1 MKQLATI
8 SKTSVHA
15 ADTSVSAPQAKN
27 PMDSADSQVNS
38 SPAVT
43 GKGLVWDEE
52 TAEAFETIR
61 GVIAHELT
69 KYGLQQHLE
78 DVYQDTY
85 FEAFYSSATY
95 DPSKGELSVWFQ
107 GIARHVARMCVRR
120 VLRND
125 SRVLSLDEGLE
136 HGLDFVDDQDC
147 TNNSLETEHILRALS
162 LAVGHHVAFE
172 RALVLAFR
180 YDGDTGAAAE
190 FLGIPRRTVQWSQQ
204 MVRKSGVL
212 IARALTVR
220 AAREEYGKAHEPV
233 TVGELMW
240 CLPSE
245 VDAADYVRLLGQVG
259 SVDKVSKADVMAVT
273 GLSRPE
279 AGRYV
284 SEVVRMLS
292 IARSVVETGTLAI
305 ADKEA

>member
-1 MKQLATI
+1 MVLINSKQTA
-8 SKTSVHA
+8 HA
-15 ADTSVSAPQAKN
+15 AASSVAALQAKN
-27 PMDSADSQVNS
+27 PTDSVDSQVKS
-38 SPAVT
+38 AVAPNE
-43 GKGLVWDEE
+43 GLVWNEE
-52 TAEAFETIR
+52 TAAAFETIR
-61 GVIAHELT
+61 EVITYELA
-69 KYGLQQHLE
+69 KYDLCEYAE

-85 FEAFYSSATY
+85 LAAFHT
-95 DPSKGELSVWFQ
+95 PSRVGPSQGELGAWFR
-107 GIARHVARMCVRR
+107 GIARYVARMCVRR

-125 SRVLSLDEGLE
+125 ALVLSLDAEQDLDVEQQDLDVEQYQQLE
-136 HGLDFVDDQDC
+136 Q
-147 TNNSLETEHILRALS
+147 ILRALS

-180 YDGDTGAAAE
+180 HDGDTGAAAE

-204 MVRKSGVL
+204 MVRKFGVV

-240 CLPSE
+240 CLPQE
-245 VDAADYVRLLGQVG
+245 VDAAGYVQLLGQVG
-259 SVDKVSKADVMAVT
+259 SVKKVSKADVMAVT

-305 ADKEA
+305 AEKEA

>member
-1 MKQLATI
+1 
-8 SKTSVHA
+8 
-15 ADTSVSAPQAKN
+15 
-27 PMDSADSQVNS
+27 MDSADSQVNS
-38 SPAVT
+38 SSAVT
-43 GKGLVWDEE
+43 GKGLVWDEA
-52 TAEAFETIR
+52 TAAAFETIR

-85 FEAFYSSATY
+85 LAAFHT
-95 DPSKGELSVWFQ
+95 PSRVGPSQGELGAWFR
-107 GIARHVARMCVRR
+107 GIARYVARMCVRR

-125 SRVLSLDEGLE
+125 ALVLSLDAEQD
-136 HGLDFVDDQDC
+136 LDVEQQD
-147 TNNSLETEHILRALS
+147 LDVEEYQQLEHILRGLS

-204 MVRKSGVL
+204 LVRKFGVV

-233 TVGELMW
+233 TVGELLW
-240 CLPSE
+240 CLPPE
-245 VDAADYVRLLGQVG
+245 VDADRYVQLLGQVG

-292 IARSVVETGTLAI
+292 IARSVVETGTI
-305 ADKEA
+305 TTSEVGDVNYV

>member
-1 MKQLATI
+1 MGLINSKQAA
-8 SKTSVHA
+8 HA
-15 ADTSVSAPQAKN
+15 AASSVAALQAKN
-27 PMDSADSQVNS
+27 PTGSADSQVK
-38 SPAVT
+38 PAVALSE
-43 GKGLVWDEE
+43 GLVWDEA
-52 TAEAFETIR
+52 TAAAFETIR
-61 GVIAHELT
+61 EVITYELA
-69 KYGLQQHLE
+69 KYDLCEYAE

-85 FEAFYSSATY
+85 LAAFHTSSG
-95 DPSKGELSVWFQ
+95 PRNNNLSAWF
-107 GIARHVARMCVRR
+107 RSVARNVTGEYIRQ
-120 VLRND
+120 VLNHGSCERFQ
-125 SRVLSLDEGLE
+125 SLDEGLE

-172 RALVLAFR
+172 RALVTAFR
-180 YDGDTGAAAE
+180 YDGDTGSAAE

-204 MVRKSGVL
+204 MVRKFGVV

-233 TVGELMW
+233 TVGELLW
-240 CLPSE
+240 CLPPE
-245 VDAADYVRLLGQVG
+245 VDAAGYVRLLGQVG

-305 ADKEA
+305 AEKEA

>member
-1 MKQLATI
+1 MGLVNSKQAA
-8 SKTSVHA
+8 HA
-15 ADTSVSAPQAKN
+15 AASSVAALQAKN
-27 PMDSADSQVNS
+27 PTGSADSQVKS
-38 SPAVT
+38 AVAPNE
-43 GKGLVWDEE
+43 GLVWDEA
-52 TAEAFETIR
+52 TAAAFETIQ

-69 KYGLQQHLE
+69 KYGLQQHIE

-85 FEAFYSSATY
+85 LEAFHSSATY
-95 DPSKGELSVWFQ
+95 DPSKGELSVWFR

-125 SRVLSLDEGLE
+125 SQVLSLDEGLE

-204 MVRKSGVL
+204 LVRKFGVV

-220 AAREEYGKAHEPV
+220 AAREEHGKAHEPV
-233 TVGELMW
+233 TVGELLW
-240 CLPSE
+240 CLPQE
-245 VDAADYVRLLGQVG
+245 VDAAGYVQLLGQAG
-259 SVDKVSKADVMAVT
+259 SVDKVSKADLMAVT
-273 GLSRPE
+273 GLSGT
-279 AGRYV
+279 AALRYA

-292 IARSVVETGTLAI
+292 IARSVVETGALAI
-305 ADKEA
+305 AEKEA

>member
-15 ADTSVSAPQAKN
+15 ADTSVSAAQAKN
-27 PMDSADSQVNS
+27 PTDSADSQVKS
-38 SPAVT
+38 AVALSE
-43 GKGLVWDEE
+43 GLVWNEA

-61 GVIAHELT
+61 EVITYELA
-69 KYGLQQHLE
+69 KYDLCEYAE

-85 FEAFYSSATY
+85 LAAFHT
-95 DPSKGELSVWFQ
+95 PSRVGPSQGELGAWFR

-125 SRVLSLDEGLE
+125 ALVLSLDAEQD
-136 HGLDFVDDQDC
+136 LDVEQQD
-147 TNNSLETEHILRALS
+147 LDVEQYQQLEHILRALS

-204 MVRKSGVL
+204 MVRKFGVV

-233 TVGELMW
+233 TVGELLW
-240 CLPSE
+240 CLPQE
-245 VDAADYVRLLGQVG
+245 VDAAGYVQLLGQVG
-259 SVDKVSKADVMAVT
+259 SVKKVSKADVMAVT

-305 ADKEA
+305 AEKEA

>member
-1 MKQLATI
+1 MGLVNSKQTA
-8 SKTSVHA
+8 HA
-15 ADTSVSAPQAKN
+15 AASSVAASQAKN
-27 PMDSADSQVNS
+27 PTGSVDSQVKS
-38 SPAVT
+38 VVAPSE
-43 GKGLVWDEE
+43 GLVWDEA
-52 TAEAFETIR
+52 TAAAFETIR
-61 GVIAHELT
+61 EVITYELA
-69 KYGLQQHLE
+69 KYDLCEYAE

-85 FEAFYSSATY
+85 LAAFHT
-95 DPSKGELSVWFQ
+95 PSRVGPSQGELGAWFR
-107 GIARHVARMCVRR
+107 GIARYVARMCVRR

-125 SRVLSLDEGLE
+125 ALVLSLDAEQD
-136 HGLDFVDDQDC
+136 LDVEQQD
-147 TNNSLETEHILRALS
+147 LDVEQYQQLEHILRALS

-204 MVRKSGVL
+204 MVRKFGVV

-240 CLPSE
+240 CLPQE
-245 VDAADYVRLLGQVG
+245 VDAAGYVQLLGQVG
-259 SVDKVSKADVMAVT
+259 SVKKVSKADVMAVT

-292 IARSVVETGTLAI
+292 IARSVVETGTLAT
-305 ADKEA
+305 AEKEA

>member
-15 ADTSVSAPQAKN
+15 ADTSVSAAQAKN
-27 PMDSADSQVNS
+27 PMDSADSQVNF

-43 GKGLVWDEE
+43 GKGLVWDEA

-61 GVIAHELT
+61 ETITYELA
-69 KYGLQQHLE
+69 KYDLCEYAE

-85 FEAFYSSATY
+85 LAAFHT
-95 DPSKGELSVWFQ
+95 PSRVGPSQGELGAWFR
-107 GIARHVARMCVRR
+107 GIARYVARMCVRR

-125 SRVLSLDEGLE
+125 ALVLSLDAEQD
-136 HGLDFVDDQDC
+136 LDVEQQD
-147 TNNSLETEHILRALS
+147 LDVEQYQQLEHILRALS

-204 MVRKSGVL
+204 MVRKFGVV

-220 AAREEYGKAHEPV
+220 AAREECGKAHEPV

-240 CLPSE
+240 CLPQE
-245 VDAADYVRLLGQVG
+245 VDAGRYVQLLGQVG
-259 SVDKVSKADVMAVT
+259 SVKKVSKADVMAVT

-305 ADKEA
+305 PEKEA

>member
-15 ADTSVSAPQAKN
+15 AGTSVSAAQAKN
-27 PMDSADSQVNS
+27 PTGSADSQVKS
-38 SPAVT
+38 SMAPNE
-43 GKGLVWDEE
+43 GLVWDEE
-52 TAEAFETIR
+52 TSAAFETIR

-85 FEAFYSSATY
+85 LAAFHSSLTY
-95 DPSKGELSVWFQ
+95 NPSKGTLSAWFQ
-107 GIARHVARMCVRR
+107 GIARTVAKGCVQKN
-120 VLRND
+120 LRKKD
-125 SRVLSLDEGLE
+125 RECSYEAHLE
-136 HGLDFVDDQDC
+136 DAAGVVDK
-147 TNNSLETEHILRALS
+147 LEETAQTEHILRSLS

-180 YDGDTGAAAE
+180 YDGDTGSAAE

-204 MVRKSGVL
+204 LVRKFGVV

-220 AAREEYGKAHEPV
+220 AAREEYGKAHEV

-240 CLPSE
+240 CLPQE
-245 VDAADYVRLLGQVG
+245 VDAAGYVQLLGQVG
-259 SVDKVSKADVMAVT
+259 SVEKVSKADVMAVT

-305 ADKEA
+305 AEKEA

>member
-1 MKQLATI
+1 MGLINSKQTA
-8 SKTSVHA
+8 HA
-15 ADTSVSAPQAKN
+15 AASSVAALQAKN
-27 PMDSADSQVNS
+27 PMGSADSQVKS
-38 SPAVT
+38 AAAPSE
-43 GKGLVWDEE
+43 GLVWDEA

-61 GVIAHELT
+61 EVITYELA
-69 KYGLQQHLE
+69 KYDLCEYAE

-85 FEAFYSSATY
+85 LAAFHTSSG
-95 DPSKGELSVWFQ
+95 PRNNNLSAWF
-107 GIARHVARMCVRR
+107 RSVARNVTGEYIRQ
-120 VLRND
+120 VLNHGSCERFQ
-125 SRVLSLDEGLE
+125 SLDEGLE

-204 MVRKSGVL
+204 LVRKFGVV

-233 TVGELMW
+233 TVGELLW
-240 CLPSE
+240 CLPPE
-245 VDAADYVRLLGQVG
+245 VDAAGYVRLLGQVG
-259 SVDKVSKADVMAVT
+259 SVKKVSKADVMAVT

-305 ADKEA
+305 AEEEA

>member
-1 MKQLATI
+1 MGLVNSKQTA
-8 SKTSVHA
+8 HA
-15 ADTSVSAPQAKN
+15 AASSVAASQAKN
-27 PMDSADSQVNS
+27 PTGSADSQVKS
-38 SPAVT
+38 AVAPSE
-43 GKGLVWDEE
+43 GLVWDEA

-61 GVIAHELT
+61 EVITYELA
-69 KYGLQQHLE
+69 KYDLCEYAE

-85 FEAFYSSATY
+85 LAAFHT
-95 DPSKGELSVWFQ
+95 PSRVGPSQGELGAWFR
-107 GIARHVARMCVRR
+107 GIARYVARMCVRR

-125 SRVLSLDEGLE
+125 ALVLSLDAEQD
-136 HGLDFVDDQDC
+136 LDVEQQD
-147 TNNSLETEHILRALS
+147 LDVEQYQQLEHILRALS

-204 MVRKSGVL
+204 LVRKFGVV

-240 CLPSE
+240 CLPQE
-245 VDAADYVRLLGQVG
+245 VDAGRWVQLLGQVG
-259 SVDKVSKADVMAVT
+259 SVDKVSKADLMTVT
-273 GLSRPE
+273 GLSGT
-279 AGRYV
+279 AALQYA

-305 ADKEA
+305 AEEEA

>member
-1 MKQLATI
+1 MVLINSKQAA
-8 SKTSVHA
+8 HA
-15 ADTSVSAPQAKN
+15 AASSVAAPQAKN
-27 PMDSADSQVNS
+27 PTDSVDSQVKS
-38 SPAVT
+38 AVAPNE
-43 GKGLVWDEE
+43 GLVWDEA
-52 TAEAFETIR
+52 TAAAFETIR
-61 GVIAHELT
+61 EVITYELA
-69 KYGLQQHLE
+69 KYDLCEYAE

-85 FEAFYSSATY
+85 LAAFHT
-95 DPSKGELSVWFQ
+95 PSRVGPSQGELGAWFR
-107 GIARHVARMCVRR
+107 GIARYVARMCVRR

-125 SRVLSLDEGLE
+125 ALVLSLDAEQD
-136 HGLDFVDDQDC
+136 LDVEQQD
-147 TNNSLETEHILRALS
+147 LDVEQYQQLEHILRALS

-204 MVRKSGVL
+204 MVRKFGVV

-233 TVGELMW
+233 TVGELLW
-240 CLPSE
+240 CLPQE
-245 VDAADYVRLLGQVG
+245 VDAAGYVQLLGQAG
-259 SVDKVSKADVMAVT
+259 SVEKVSKADVMAVT

-305 ADKEA
+305 AEKEA

>member
-1 MKQLATI
+1 MGLVNSKQTA
-8 SKTSVHA
+8 HA
-15 ADTSVSAPQAKN
+15 AASSVAALQAKN
-27 PMDSADSQVNS
+27 PTGSADSQVKSAAAPNE
-38 SPAVT
+38 
-43 GKGLVWDEE
+43 GLVWDEE
-52 TAEAFETIR
+52 TSAAFETIR
-61 GVIAHELT
+61 EVITYELA
-69 KYGLQQHLE
+69 KYDLCEYAE

-85 FEAFYSSATY
+85 LAAFHT
-95 DPSKGELSVWFQ
+95 PSRVGPSQGELGAWFR
-107 GIARHVARMCVRR
+107 GIARYVARMCVRR

-125 SRVLSLDEGLE
+125 ALVLSLDAEQD
-136 HGLDFVDDQDC
+136 LDVEQQD
-147 TNNSLETEHILRALS
+147 LDVEQYQQLEHILRALS

-204 MVRKSGVL
+204 MVRKFGVV

-233 TVGELMW
+233 TVGELLW
-240 CLPSE
+240 CLPQE
-245 VDAADYVRLLGQVG
+245 VDAAGYVQLLGQAG
-259 SVDKVSKADVMAVT
+259 SVEKVSKADVMAVT

-305 ADKEA
+305 AEKEA

>member
-1 MKQLATI
+1 MGLINSKQTA
-8 SKTSVHA
+8 HA
-15 ADTSVSAPQAKN
+15 AASSVAASQAKN
-27 PMDSADSQVNS
+27 PTGSADSQVKS
-38 SPAVT
+38 AVAPNE
-43 GKGLVWDEE
+43 GLVWNEA
-52 TAEAFETIR
+52 TAAAFETIR
-61 GVIAHELT
+61 EVITYELA
-69 KYGLQQHLE
+69 KYGLCEYAE

-85 FEAFYSSATY
+85 LAAFHTSSG
-95 DPSKGELSVWFQ
+95 PRNNNLSAWF
-107 GIARHVARMCVRR
+107 RSVARNVTGEYIRQ
-120 VLRND
+120 VLNHGSCGRFQ
-125 SRVLSLDEGLE
+125 SLDEGLE

-147 TNNSLETEHILRALS
+147 TNNSLETEYILRALS

-204 MVRKSGVL
+204 MVRKFGVV

-240 CLPSE
+240 CLPQE
-245 VDAADYVRLLGQVG
+245 VDAAGYVRLLGQAG
-259 SVDKVSKADVMAVT
+259 SVEKVSKADVMAVT
-273 GLSRPE
+273 RLSRPE

-305 ADKEA
+305 AEKEA

>member
-1 MKQLATI
+1 
-8 SKTSVHA
+8 
-15 ADTSVSAPQAKN
+15 
-27 PMDSADSQVNS
+27 MDSADSQVNS

-52 TAEAFETIR
+52 TAAAFETIR

-85 FEAFYSSATY
+85 LEAFHSSATY
-95 DPSKGELSVWFQ
+95 DPSKGELSVWFR
-107 GIARHVARMCVRR
+107 GVAWTVVMRCIRKNLRR
-120 VLRND
+120 EGRECSYEAHLEDAAGVI
-125 SRVLSLDEGLE
+125 DELE
-136 HGLDFVDDQDC
+136 ETAQ
-147 TNNSLETEHILRALS
+147 TEHILRALS

-180 YDGDTGAAAE
+180 YDGDTGSAAE

-204 MVRKSGVL
+204 MVRKFGVV

-240 CLPSE
+240 CLPQE
-245 VDAADYVRLLGQVG
+245 VDAAKYAQLLGQAG
-259 SVDKVSKADVMAVT
+259 SVEKVSKADLMTVT
-273 GLSRPE
+273 GLSGT
-279 AGRYV
+279 AALQYA

-305 ADKEA
+305 AEKEA

>member
-1 MKQLATI
+1 MVLVNSKQAA
-8 SKTSVHA
+8 HA
-15 ADTSVSAPQAKN
+15 AASSVAALQAKN
-27 PMDSADSQVNS
+27 PMDPADSQVKS
-38 SPAVT
+38 AVAASE
-43 GKGLVWDEE
+43 GLVWDEE
-52 TAEAFETIR
+52 TSAAFETIR
-61 GVIAHELT
+61 EVITYELA
-69 KYGLQQHLE
+69 KYDLCEYAE

-85 FEAFYSSATY
+85 LAAFHT
-95 DPSKGELSVWFQ
+95 PSRVGPSRGELGAWFR
-107 GIARHVARMCVRR
+107 GIARYIARMCVRR

-125 SRVLSLDEGLE
+125 SRVQSLDEGLE

-204 MVRKSGVL
+204 MVRKFGVV

-240 CLPSE
+240 CLPQE
-245 VDAADYVRLLGQVG
+245 VDAAGYVQLLGQVG
-259 SVDKVSKADVMAVT
+259 SVKKVSKADVMAVT

-305 ADKEA
+305 AEEEA

>member
-15 ADTSVSAPQAKN
+15 ADTSVSAAQAKN
-27 PMDSADSQVNS
+27 PTGSADSQVKSAAAPNE
-38 SPAVT
+38 
-43 GKGLVWDEE
+43 GLVWNEA
-52 TAEAFETIR
+52 TAAAFETIR
-61 GVIAHELT
+61 EVITYELA
-69 KYGLQQHLE
+69 KYDLCEYAE

-85 FEAFYSSATY
+85 LAAFHT
-95 DPSKGELSVWFQ
+95 PSRVGPSQGELGAWFR
-107 GIARHVARMCVRR
+107 GIARYVARMCVRR

-125 SRVLSLDEGLE
+125 ALVLSLDAEQD
-136 HGLDFVDDQDC
+136 LDVEQQD
-147 TNNSLETEHILRALS
+147 LDVEQYQQLEHILRALS

-204 MVRKSGVL
+204 MVRKFGVV

-233 TVGELMW
+233 TVGELLW
-240 CLPSE
+240 CLPQE
-245 VDAADYVRLLGQVG
+245 VDAAGYVQLLGQVG
-259 SVDKVSKADVMAVT
+259 SVKKVSKADVMAVT

-305 ADKEA
+305 AEKEA

>member
-1 MKQLATI
+1 MGLVNSKQTA
-8 SKTSVHA
+8 HA
-15 ADTSVSAPQAKN
+15 AASSVAALQAKN
-27 PMDSADSQVNS
+27 PMGSADSQVKS
-38 SPAVT
+38 AVAPSE
-43 GKGLVWDEE
+43 GLVWDEE
-52 TAEAFETIR
+52 TSAAFETIR
-61 GVIAHELT
+61 EVITYELA
-69 KYGLQQHLE
+69 KYDLCEYAE

-85 FEAFYSSATY
+85 LAAFHT
-95 DPSKGELSVWFQ
+95 PSRVGPSQGELGAWFR
-107 GIARHVARMCVRR
+107 GIARYVARMCVRR

-125 SRVLSLDEGLE
+125 ALVLSLDAEQD
-136 HGLDFVDDQDC
+136 LDVEQQD
-147 TNNSLETEHILRALS
+147 LDVEQYQQLEHILRALS

-172 RALVLAFR
+172 RALVVAFR

-204 MVRKSGVL
+204 MVRKFGVV

-233 TVGELMW
+233 TVGELLW
-240 CLPSE
+240 CLPQE
-245 VDAADYVRLLGQVG
+245 VDAAGYVQLLGQAG
-259 SVDKVSKADVMAVT
+259 SVEKVSKADVMAVT

-305 ADKEA
+305 AEKEA

>member
-1 MKQLATI
+1 MVLINSKQTA
-8 SKTSVHA
+8 HA
-15 ADTSVSAPQAKN
+15 AASSVAALQAKN
-27 PMDSADSQVNS
+27 PTDSVDSQVKS
-38 SPAVT
+38 AVAPNE
-43 GKGLVWDEE
+43 GLVWNEA

-61 GVIAHELT
+61 EVITYELA
-69 KYGLQQHLE
+69 KYGLCEYAE

-85 FEAFYSSATY
+85 LAAFHT
-95 DPSKGELSVWFQ
+95 PSRVGPSQGELGAWFR

-125 SRVLSLDEGLE
+125 ALVLSLDAEQD
-136 HGLDFVDDQDC
+136 LDVEQQD
-147 TNNSLETEHILRALS
+147 LDVEQYQQLEHILRALS

-204 MVRKSGVL
+204 MVRKFGVV

-240 CLPSE
+240 CLPQE
-245 VDAADYVRLLGQVG
+245 VDAAGYVRLLGQVG
-259 SVDKVSKADVMAVT
+259 SVKKVSKADVMAVT

-305 ADKEA
+305 AEKEA

>member
-15 ADTSVSAPQAKN
+15 ADTSVSAAQAKN

-52 TAEAFETIR
+52 TAAAFETIR

-85 FEAFYSSATY
+85 LEAFHSSATY
-95 DPSKGELSVWFQ
+95 DPSKGELSVWFR
-107 GIARHVARMCVRR
+107 GVAWTVVMRCIRKNLRR
-120 VLRND
+120 EGRECSYEAHLEDAAGGV
-125 SRVLSLDEGLE
+125 DELE
-136 HGLDFVDDQDC
+136 ETAQ
-147 TNNSLETEHILRALS
+147 TEHILRALS

-172 RALVLAFR
+172 RALVLAFQ

-204 MVRKSGVL
+204 LVRKFGVV

-220 AAREEYGKAHEPV
+220 AAREEHGKAHEPV
-233 TVGELMW
+233 TVGELLW
-240 CLPSE
+240 CLPQE
-245 VDAADYVRLLGQVG
+245 VDAAGYVQLLGQAG
-259 SVDKVSKADVMAVT
+259 SVDKVSKADLMTMT
-273 GLSRPE
+273 GLPGT
-279 AGRYV
+279 AALRYA

-292 IARSVVETGTLAI
+292 IARSVVETGALAI
-305 ADKEA
+305 AEKEA

>member
-1 MKQLATI
+1 
-8 SKTSVHA
+8 
-15 ADTSVSAPQAKN
+15 
-27 PMDSADSQVNS
+27 
-38 SPAVT
+38 
-43 GKGLVWDEE
+43 
-52 TAEAFETIR
+52 
-61 GVIAHELT
+61 
-69 KYGLQQHLE
+69 
-78 DVYQDTY
+78 
-85 FEAFYSSATY
+85 
-95 DPSKGELSVWFQ
+95 
-107 GIARHVARMCVRR
+107 MCVRR

-125 SRVLSLDEGLE
+125 ALVLSLDAEQD
-136 HGLDFVDDQDC
+136 LDVEQQD
-147 TNNSLETEHILRALS
+147 LDVEEYQQLEHILRALS

-204 MVRKSGVL
+204 MVRKFGVV

-233 TVGELMW
+233 TVGELLW
-240 CLPSE
+240 CLPQE
-245 VDAADYVRLLGQVG
+245 VDAARYVRLLGQAG
-259 SVDKVSKADVMAVT
+259 SVEKVSKADVMAVT

-284 SEVVRMLS
+284 SEMVRMLS

-305 ADKEA
+305 AEKEA

>member
-1 MKQLATI
+1 MGLVNSKQAA
-8 SKTSVHA
+8 HA
-15 ADTSVSAPQAKN
+15 AASSVAALQAKN
-27 PMDSADSQVNS
+27 PTDSVDSQVKS
-38 SPAVT
+38 AVAPNE
-43 GKGLVWDEE
+43 GLVWNEA

-61 GVIAHELT
+61 EVITYELA
-69 KYGLQQHLE
+69 KYGLCEYAE

-85 FEAFYSSATY
+85 LAAFHT
-95 DPSKGELSVWFQ
+95 PSRVGPSQGELGAWFR

-125 SRVLSLDEGLE
+125 ALVLSLDAEQD
-136 HGLDFVDDQDC
+136 LDVEQQD
-147 TNNSLETEHILRALS
+147 LDVEQYQQLEHILRALS

-180 YDGDTGAAAE
+180 HDGDTGAAAE

-204 MVRKSGVL
+204 MVRKFGVV

-240 CLPSE
+240 CLPQE
-245 VDAADYVRLLGQVG
+245 VDAAGYVHLLGQVG
-259 SVDKVSKADVMAVT
+259 SVKKVSKADVMAVT

-305 ADKEA
+305 AEKEA

>member
-1 MKQLATI
+1 
-8 SKTSVHA
+8 
-15 ADTSVSAPQAKN
+15 
-27 PMDSADSQVNS
+27 MDSADSQVNS

-43 GKGLVWDEE
+43 GKGLVWDEV
-52 TAEAFETIR
+52 TAAAFETIR

-85 FEAFYSSATY
+85 LEAFHSSATY
-95 DPSKGELSVWFQ
+95 DPSKGELSVWFR
-107 GIARHVARMCVRR
+107 GVAWTVVMRCIRKNLRR
-120 VLRND
+120 EGRECSYEAHLEDAVG
-125 SRVLSLDEGLE
+125 VVDELE
-136 HGLDFVDDQDC
+136 ETAQ
-147 TNNSLETEHILRALS
+147 TEHTLRALS

-204 MVRKSGVL
+204 MVRKFGVV

-240 CLPSE
+240 CLPQE
-245 VDAADYVRLLGQVG
+245 VDAAKYAQLLGQAG
-259 SVDKVSKADVMAVT
+259 SVEKVSKADLMTVT
-273 GLSRPE
+273 GLSGT
-279 AGRYV
+279 AALQYA

-305 ADKEA
+305 AEKEA

>member
-1 MKQLATI
+1 MGLINSKQTA
-8 SKTSVHA
+8 HA
-15 ADTSVSAPQAKN
+15 AASSVAALQAKN
-27 PMDSADSQVNS
+27 PTGSADSQVKSAAATNE
-38 SPAVT
+38 
-43 GKGLVWDEE
+43 GLVWDEA

-61 GVIAHELT
+61 EVITYELA
-69 KYGLQQHLE
+69 KYDLCEYAE

-85 FEAFYSSATY
+85 LAAFHTSSG
-95 DPSKGELSVWFQ
+95 PRNNNLSAWF
-107 GIARHVARMCVRR
+107 RSVARNVTGEYIRQ
-120 VLRND
+120 VLNHGSCERFQ
-125 SRVLSLDEGLE
+125 SLDEGLE

-204 MVRKSGVL
+204 MVRKFGVV

-233 TVGELMW
+233 TVGELLW
-240 CLPSE
+240 CLPPE
-245 VDAADYVRLLGQVG
+245 VDAAGYVRLLGPVG
-259 SVDKVSKADVMAVT
+259 SVKKVSKADVMAVT

-305 ADKEA
+305 AEKEA

>member
-1 MKQLATI
+1 MKMGLI
-8 SKTSVHA
+8 NSKQTAHA
-15 ADTSVSAPQAKN
+15 AASSVAASQAKN
-27 PMDSADSQVNS
+27 PTGSADSQVKS
-38 SPAVT
+38 AVALNE
-43 GKGLVWDEE
+43 GLVWDEE
-52 TAEAFETIR
+52 TAAAFETIR
-61 GVIAHELT
+61 EVITYELA
-69 KYGLQQHLE
+69 KYDLCEYAE

-85 FEAFYSSATY
+85 LAAFHTSSG
-95 DPSKGELSVWFQ
+95 SRNNNLSAWFR
-107 GIARHVARMCVRR
+107 GVARNVTGEYIRQ
-120 VLRND
+120 VLNHGSCERFQ
-125 SRVLSLDEGLE
+125 SLDEGLE

-147 TNNSLETEHILRALS
+147 TNNSLETEQILRALS

-204 MVRKSGVL
+204 LVRKFGVV

-233 TVGELMW
+233 TVGELLW
-240 CLPSE
+240 CLPPE
-245 VDAADYVRLLGQVG
+245 VDAAGYVQLLGQVG
-259 SVDKVSKADVMAVT
+259 SVEKVSKADLMTVT
-273 GLSRPE
+273 GLSGT
-279 AGRYV
+279 AALQYA

-305 ADKEA
+305 AEKEA

>member
-1 MKQLATI
+1 MVLINSKQTA
-8 SKTSVHA
+8 HA
-15 ADTSVSAPQAKN
+15 AASSVAALQAKN
-27 PMDSADSQVNS
+27 PTGSADSQVKS
-38 SPAVT
+38 AVAA
-43 GKGLVWDEE
+43 GEGLVWDEA

-61 GVIAHELT
+61 EVITYELA
-69 KYGLQQHLE
+69 KYDLCEYAE

-85 FEAFYSSATY
+85 LAAFHTSSG
-95 DPSKGELSVWFQ
+95 PRNNNLSAWF
-107 GIARHVARMCVRR
+107 RSVARNVTGEYIRQ
-120 VLRND
+120 VLNHGSCERFQ
-125 SRVLSLDEGLE
+125 SLDEGLE

-147 TNNSLETEHILRALS
+147 TNNSLETEYILRALS

-204 MVRKSGVL
+204 MVRKFGVV

-240 CLPSE
+240 CLPQE
-245 VDAADYVRLLGQVG
+245 VDAAGYVRLLGQVG
-259 SVDKVSKADVMAVT
+259 SVKKVSKADVMAVT

-305 ADKEA
+305 AEEEA

>member
-15 ADTSVSAPQAKN
+15 ADTSVSAAQAKN

-43 GKGLVWDEE
+43 GKGLVWDEA

-85 FEAFYSSATY
+85 LEAFHSSATY
-95 DPSKGELSVWFQ
+95 DPAKGELSVWFR
-107 GIARHVARMCVRR
+107 GVAWTVVMRCIRKNLRR
-120 VLRND
+120 EGRECSYEAHLEDAAGV
-125 SRVLSLDEGLE
+125 VDELE
-136 HGLDFVDDQDC
+136 ETAQ
-147 TNNSLETEHILRALS
+147 TEHTLRALS

-172 RALVLAFR
+172 RALVTAFR
-180 YDGDTGAAAE
+180 CDGDTGAAAE

-204 MVRKSGVL
+204 MVRKFGVV

-233 TVGELMW
+233 TVGELLW
-240 CLPSE
+240 CLPQE
-245 VDAADYVRLLGQVG
+245 VDAAKYAQLLGQVG
-259 SVDKVSKADVMAVT
+259 SVEKVSKADLMTVT
-273 GLSRPE
+273 GLSGT
-279 AGRYV
+279 AALQYA

-305 ADKEA
+305 AEKEA

>member
-1 MKQLATI
+1 MVLINSKQTA
-8 SKTSVHA
+8 HA
-15 ADTSVSAPQAKN
+15 AASSVAASQAKN
-27 PMDSADSQVNS
+27 PTDSADSQVKSAAAPNE
-38 SPAVT
+38 
-43 GKGLVWDEE
+43 GLVWDEA
-52 TAEAFETIR
+52 TAAAFETIR

-85 FEAFYSSATY
+85 LEAFHSSATY
-95 DPSKGELSVWFQ
+95 DPSKGELSVWFR

-204 MVRKSGVL
+204 LVRKFGVV
-212 IARALTVR
+212 IARALTMR

-233 TVGELMW
+233 TVGELLW
-240 CLPSE
+240 CLPQE
-245 VDAADYVRLLGQVG
+245 VDAAGYVQLLGQAG
-259 SVDKVSKADVMAVT
+259 SVDKVSKADLMTMT
-273 GLSRPE
+273 GLSGT
-279 AGRYV
+279 AALRYA

-305 ADKEA
+305 AEKEA

>member
-1 MKQLATI
+1 MGLVNSKQTA
-8 SKTSVHA
+8 HA
-15 ADTSVSAPQAKN
+15 AASSVAALQAKN
-27 PMDSADSQVNS
+27 PTGSADSQVKS
-38 SPAVT
+38 AVAPNE
-43 GKGLVWDEE
+43 GLVWDEA
-52 TAEAFETIR
+52 TSEAFETIR
-61 GVIAHELT
+61 EVITYELA
-69 KYGLQQHLE
+69 KYDLCEYAE

-85 FEAFYSSATY
+85 LAAFHTSSG
-95 DPSKGELSVWFQ
+95 PRNNNLSAWF
-107 GIARHVARMCVRR
+107 RSVARNVTGEYIRQ
-120 VLRND
+120 VLNHGSCERFQ
-125 SRVLSLDEGLE
+125 SLDEGLE

-204 MVRKSGVL
+204 MVRKFGVV

-240 CLPSE
+240 CLPQE
-245 VDAADYVRLLGQVG
+245 VDAAGYVQLLGQVG
-259 SVDKVSKADVMAVT
+259 SVKKVSKADVMAVT

-305 ADKEA
+305 AEEEA

>member
-1 MKQLATI
+1 MMKMGLI
-8 SKTSVHA
+8 NSKQTAHA
-15 ADTSVSAPQAKN
+15 AASSVAALQAKN
-27 PMDSADSQVNS
+27 PTDSVDSQVKS
-38 SPAVT
+38 AVAPNE
-43 GKGLVWDEE
+43 GLVWNEA

-61 GVIAHELT
+61 EVITYELA
-69 KYGLQQHLE
+69 KYDLCEYAE

-85 FEAFYSSATY
+85 LAAFHT
-95 DPSKGELSVWFQ
+95 PSRVGPSQGELGAWFR

-125 SRVLSLDEGLE
+125 ALVLSLDAEQD
-136 HGLDFVDDQDC
+136 LDVEQQD
-147 TNNSLETEHILRALS
+147 LDVEQYQQLEHILRALS

-204 MVRKSGVL
+204 MVRKFGVV

-220 AAREEYGKAHEPV
+220 AAREEYGKAHEV

-240 CLPSE
+240 CLPQE
-245 VDAADYVRLLGQVG
+245 VDAAGYVQLLGQVG
-259 SVDKVSKADVMAVT
+259 SVEKVSKADVMAVT

-305 ADKEA
+305 AEKEA

>member
-1 MKQLATI
+1 MVLVNSKQAA
-8 SKTSVHA
+8 HA
-15 ADTSVSAPQAKN
+15 AASSVAALQAKN
-27 PMDSADSQVNS
+27 PMDSVDSQVKS
-38 SPAVT
+38 VVAASE
-43 GKGLVWDEE
+43 GLVWNEA

-61 GVIAHELT
+61 EVITYELA
-69 KYGLQQHLE
+69 KYDLCEYAE

-85 FEAFYSSATY
+85 LAAFHT
-95 DPSKGELSVWFQ
+95 PSRVGPSQGELGAWFR
-107 GIARHVARMCVRR
+107 GIARYVARMCVRR

-125 SRVLSLDEGLE
+125 ALVLSLDAEQD
-136 HGLDFVDDQDC
+136 LDVEQYQQ
-147 TNNSLETEHILRALS
+147 LEHILRALS

-204 MVRKSGVL
+204 MVRKFGVV

-233 TVGELMW
+233 TVGELLW
-240 CLPSE
+240 CLPQE
-245 VDAADYVRLLGQVG
+245 VDAAGYVQLLGQVG
-259 SVDKVSKADVMAVT
+259 SVKKVSKADVMAVT

-305 ADKEA
+305 AEKEA

>member
-1 MKQLATI
+1 MGLVNSKQAA
-8 SKTSVHA
+8 HA
-15 ADTSVSAPQAKN
+15 AASSVAALQAKN
-27 PMDSADSQVNS
+27 PTDSADSQVKS
-38 SPAVT
+38 AVALSE
-43 GKGLVWDEE
+43 GLVWNEA

-61 GVIAHELT
+61 EVITYELA
-69 KYGLQQHLE
+69 KYDLCEYAE

-85 FEAFYSSATY
+85 LAAFHT
-95 DPSKGELSVWFQ
+95 PSRVGPSQGELGAWFR
-107 GIARHVARMCVRR
+107 GIARYVARMCVRR

-125 SRVLSLDEGLE
+125 ALVLSLDAEQD
-136 HGLDFVDDQDC
+136 LDVEQQD
-147 TNNSLETEHILRALS
+147 LDVEQYQQLEHILRALS

-204 MVRKSGVL
+204 MVRKFGVV

-233 TVGELMW
+233 TVGELLW
-240 CLPSE
+240 CLPQE
-245 VDAADYVRLLGQVG
+245 VDAAGYVQLLGQVG
-259 SVDKVSKADVMAVT
+259 SVKKVSKADVMAVT

-305 ADKEA
+305 AEKEA

>member
-1 MKQLATI
+1 MVLINSKQTA
-8 SKTSVHA
+8 HA
-15 ADTSVSAPQAKN
+15 AASSVAASQAKN
-27 PMDSADSQVNS
+27 PTGSADSQVKS
-38 SPAVT
+38 AVAPNE
-43 GKGLVWDEE
+43 GLVWDEA

-172 RALVLAFR
+172 RALVTAFR

-204 MVRKSGVL
+204 MVRKFGVV

-240 CLPSE
+240 CLPQE
-245 VDAADYVRLLGQVG
+245 VDAAGYVRLLGQVG
-259 SVDKVSKADVMAVT
+259 SVKKVSKADVMAVT

-305 ADKEA
+305 AEKEA

>member
-15 ADTSVSAPQAKN
+15 ADTSVSAAQAKN

-52 TAEAFETIR
+52 TAAAFETIR

-85 FEAFYSSATY
+85 LEAFHSSATY
-95 DPSKGELSVWFQ
+95 DPSKGELSVWFR
-107 GIARHVARMCVRR
+107 GVAWTVVMRCIRKNLRR
-120 VLRND
+120 EGRECSYEAHLEDAAGVI
-125 SRVLSLDEGLE
+125 DELE
-136 HGLDFVDDQDC
+136 ETAQ
-147 TNNSLETEHILRALS
+147 TEHILRALS

-190 FLGIPRRTVQWSQQ
+190 FLGIPRRTVQWAQQ
-204 MVRKSGVL
+204 MVRKFGIV

-240 CLPSE
+240 CLPQE
-245 VDAADYVRLLGQVG
+245 VDAAGYVQLLGQAG
-259 SVDKVSKADVMAVT
+259 SVKKVSKADVMTVT
-273 GLSRPE
+273 GLSGT
-279 AGRYV
+279 AALQYA

-305 ADKEA
+305 AEKEA

>member
-1 MKQLATI
+1 MVLVNSKQAA
-8 SKTSVHA
+8 HA
-15 ADTSVSAPQAKN
+15 AASSVAALQAKN

-38 SPAVT
+38 SSAVT
-43 GKGLVWDEE
+43 GKGLVWDEA
-52 TAEAFETIR
+52 TAAAFETIR
-61 GVIAHELT
+61 EVITYELA
-69 KYGLQQHLE
+69 KYDLCEYAE

-85 FEAFYSSATY
+85 LAAFHT
-95 DPSKGELSVWFQ
+95 PSRVGPSQGELGAWFR
-107 GIARHVARMCVRR
+107 GIARYVARMCVRR

-125 SRVLSLDEGLE
+125 ALVLSLDAEQD
-136 HGLDFVDDQDC
+136 LDVEQQD
-147 TNNSLETEHILRALS
+147 LDVEQYQQLEHILRALS

-204 MVRKSGVL
+204 MVRKFGVV

-233 TVGELMW
+233 TVGELLW
-240 CLPSE
+240 CLPQE
-245 VDAADYVRLLGQVG
+245 VDAAGYVQLLGQVG
-259 SVDKVSKADVMAVT
+259 SVKKVSKADVMAVT

-305 ADKEA
+305 AEKEA

>member
-1 MKQLATI
+1 MVLINSKQTA
-8 SKTSVHA
+8 HA
-15 ADTSVSAPQAKN
+15 AASSVAALQAKN
-27 PMDSADSQVNS
+27 PTDSVDSQVKS
-38 SPAVT
+38 AVAPNE
-43 GKGLVWDEE
+43 GLVWNEA

-61 GVIAHELT
+61 EVITYELA
-69 KYGLQQHLE
+69 KYGLCEYAE

-85 FEAFYSSATY
+85 LAAFHT
-95 DPSKGELSVWFQ
+95 PSRVGPSQGELGAWFR

-125 SRVLSLDEGLE
+125 ALVLSLDAEQD
-136 HGLDFVDDQDC
+136 LDVEQQD
-147 TNNSLETEHILRALS
+147 LDVEQYQQLEHILRALS

-180 YDGDTGAAAE
+180 HDGDTGAAAE

-204 MVRKSGVL
+204 MVRKFGVV

-240 CLPSE
+240 CLPQE
-245 VDAADYVRLLGQVG
+245 VDAAGYVHLLGQVG
-259 SVDKVSKADVMAVT
+259 SVKKVSKADVMAVT

-305 ADKEA
+305 AEKEA

>member
-1 MKQLATI
+1 MGLINSKQTA
-8 SKTSVHA
+8 HA
-15 ADTSVSAPQAKN
+15 AASSVAALQAKN
-27 PMDSADSQVNS
+27 PTGSADSQVKSVVAPNE
-38 SPAVT
+38 
-43 GKGLVWDEE
+43 GLVWNEA

-61 GVIAHELT
+61 EVITYELA
-69 KYGLQQHLE
+69 KYDLCEYAE

-85 FEAFYSSATY
+85 LAAFHT
-95 DPSKGELSVWFQ
+95 PSRVGPSQGELGAWFR
-107 GIARHVARMCVRR
+107 GIARYVARMCVRR

-125 SRVLSLDEGLE
+125 ALVLSLDAEQD
-136 HGLDFVDDQDC
+136 LDVEQQD
-147 TNNSLETEHILRALS
+147 LDVEQYQQLEHILRALS

-204 MVRKSGVL
+204 MVRKFGVV

-233 TVGELMW
+233 TVGELLW
-240 CLPSE
+240 CLPQE
-245 VDAADYVRLLGQVG
+245 VDAAGYVQLLGQVG
-259 SVDKVSKADVMAVT
+259 SVEKVSKADVMAVT

-305 ADKEA
+305 AEKEA

>member
-1 MKQLATI
+1 MGLVNSKQAA
-8 SKTSVHA
+8 HA
-15 ADTSVSAPQAKN
+15 AASSVAALQAKN
-27 PMDSADSQVNS
+27 PIDSADSPVKS
-38 SPAVT
+38 SMAPNE
-43 GKGLVWDEE
+43 GLVWDEA
-52 TAEAFETIR
+52 TAAAFATIQ

-69 KYGLQQHLE
+69 KYGLQQHIE

-85 FEAFYSSATY
+85 LEAFHSSATY
-95 DPSKGELSVWFQ
+95 DPSKGELSVWFR
-107 GIARHVARMCVRR
+107 GIARHVARMGVRR

-125 SRVLSLDEGLE
+125 SQVLSLDEGLE

-172 RALVLAFR
+172 RALVLAFQ

-204 MVRKSGVL
+204 LVRKFGVV

-220 AAREEYGKAHEPV
+220 AAREEHGKAHEPV
-233 TVGELMW
+233 TVGELLW
-240 CLPSE
+240 CLPQE
-245 VDAADYVRLLGQVG
+245 VDAAGYVQLLGQAG
-259 SVDKVSKADVMAVT
+259 SVDKVSKADLMTMT
-273 GLSRPE
+273 GLPGT
-279 AGRYV
+279 AALRYA

-292 IARSVVETGTLAI
+292 IARSVVETGALAI
-305 ADKEA
+305 AEKEA

>member
-1 MKQLATI
+1 
-8 SKTSVHA
+8 
-15 ADTSVSAPQAKN
+15 
-27 PMDSADSQVNS
+27 MDSADSQVNS

-52 TAEAFETIR
+52 TAAAFETIR

-85 FEAFYSSATY
+85 LEAFHSSATY
-95 DPSKGELSVWFQ
+95 DPSKGELSVWFR
-107 GIARHVARMCVRR
+107 GVAWTVVMRCIRKNLRR
-120 VLRND
+120 EGRECSYEAHLEDAAGGV
-125 SRVLSLDEGLE
+125 DELE
-136 HGLDFVDDQDC
+136 ETAQ
-147 TNNSLETEHILRALS
+147 TEHILRALS

-204 MVRKSGVL
+204 MVRKFGVV

-220 AAREEYGKAHEPV
+220 AAREEYGKAHGPV
-233 TVGELMW
+233 TVGELLW
-240 CLPSE
+240 CLPQE
-245 VDAADYVRLLGQVG
+245 VDAAGYVRLLGQVG
-259 SVDKVSKADVMAVT
+259 SVKKVSKADVMAVT

-305 ADKEA
+305 AEEEA